1 MNDSFY
7 SSAHTLSL
15 LSPSPLPLWR
25 QSAPPDRF
33 FRLFL
38 FPLVRMGVL
47 GGASYVAEVQQA
59 ATAADALA
67 AVQSGLADTSVF
79 FYGALLSALEAYM
92 GKQDVATVPADTSD
106 TIALLK
112 LLAFNTVSDVAAA
125 SESVKALLSQHPCL
139 MKKLQLLSFLTLCS
153 QHPLTPDGVCL
164 SYGDVERALGVH
176 DTVSVQC
183 AVLHAVQQRLCVAR
197 LNERERQMRVYS
209 YESRNVTPYDIAELK
224 ERVAQW
230 TAYAEAHLRDIQPS

>member
-1 MNDSFY
+1 
-7 SSAHTLSL
+7 
-15 LSPSPLPLWR
+15 
-25 QSAPPDRF
+25 
-33 FRLFL
+33 
-38 FPLVRMGVL
+38 MGVL

-59 ATAADALA
+59 ATAAEALA

-79 FYGALLSALEAYM
+79 FYGALLSAFEAYM

-125 SESVKALLSQHPCL
+125 SDSVKALLSQHPCL

-224 ERVAQW
+224 ERVEQW
-230 TAYAEAHLRDIQPS
+230 TAYAEAHLRDIQSS